1 MQRKSL
7 TMYGLVMWLS
17 ELWKDIIV
25 WQHSA
30 LHDQGNNAY
39 NHLIMWTYKIERSN
53 AHVYAALKMH
63 LFIAVFPRTILQY
76 LRTMPT
82 QHRASS
88 DTVKIMCI
96 VHHKPYIA
104 KNQTHLSRDYSCSAW
119 HVCLLLAV
127 STRVCGCVEFLR
139 RLRIFVVF
147 SYIIDVYKLV

>member
-104 KNQTHLSRDYSCSAW
+104 KNQTHLSCDYSCSAW
-119 HVCLLLAV
+119 HVFTFDREYPSV
-127 STRVCGCVEFLR
+127 
-139 RLRIFVVF
+139 RLRWVFATVTYFCCIFLH
-147 SYIIDVYKLV
+147 YWCI